1 MTHLWW
7 WRTSNICYQTT
18 AQMIPSTLDTTSN
31 IWGQNQSLQKPASC
45 KYLVQGYLAG
55 GAGYVLSREAL
66 RRFVEIGLDNSN
78 NKSLC
83 YQQDD
88 GDEDVRLGGCM
99 RKLNVS
105 RGDSRDE
112 LKLKRFFPF
121 EPRDQIIPK
130 SGRKDWAYELYTQY
144 KEVISRFF
152 WSFTTLIFCLQK
164 NGTACCSDTAISFH
178 YIDPKMMYVMYYLI
192 YHLRYFSYQIFL
204 KLFYSR
210 PLNIHSVPDQEFL
223 SNVTFP

>member
-1 MTHLWW
+1 MKADDDTFVVVENLKHLL
-7 WRTSNICYQTT
+7 SNY
-18 AQMIPSTLDTTSN
+18 STYDPIHFGHN
-31 IWGQNQSLQKPASC
+31 F
-45 KYLVQGYLAG
+45 KYLGGYLAG

-66 RRFVEIGLDNSN
+66 RRFVEIGLDNSS

-83 YQQDD
+83 FQQDD

-130 SGRKDWAYELYTQY
+130 SGRKDWAYEMYTQY
-144 KEVISRFF
+144 KE
-152 WSFTTLIFCLQK
+152 K

-192 YHLRYFSYQIFL
+192 YHLR
-204 KLFYSR
+204 